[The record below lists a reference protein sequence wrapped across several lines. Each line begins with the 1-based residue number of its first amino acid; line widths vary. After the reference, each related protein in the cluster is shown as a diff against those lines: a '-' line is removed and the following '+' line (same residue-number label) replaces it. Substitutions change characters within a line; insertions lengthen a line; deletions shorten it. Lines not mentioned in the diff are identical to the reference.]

1 MKLGLFRT
9 IFDSLGE
16 IVAGLDELVTS
27 DEERDKIRAE
37 MESVRLALAARVL
50 EMEAELVQRRASIIE
65 AEAKGE
71 SWIQR
76 SWRPVTML
84 TFLVLVVMHHLG
96 LLEIAITQDMW
107 DLLQIGI
114 GGYVIS
120 RGIEKTAPAIVRTLQ
135 QDPRESQQDRP

>member
-107 DLLQIGI
+107 DLLQVGI

>member
-1 MKLGLFRT
+1 MRLGLFRT

-16 IVAGLDELVTS
+16 VISGIDELTTS

-37 MESVRLALAARVL
+37 MESVRLDLAARVL
-50 EMEAELVQRRASIIE
+50 EMEAELAQRRASIIE

-84 TFLVLVVMHHLG
+84 TFLVLVVLHHLG
-96 LLEIAITQDMW
+96 FLEVAITQDMW

-135 QDPRESQQDRP
+135 EGPRESP

>member
-37 MESVRLALAARVL
+37 MESVRLDLAARVL
-50 EMEAELVQRRASIIE
+50 EMEAELVQRRASIVE

-120 RGIEKTAPAIVRTLQ
+120 RGIEKTAPAIVRTLHE
-135 QDPRESQQDRP
+135 DPRDPQQNRS